1 MVYIPARWWRMLP
14 VAVVLVFP
22 FRSALADEAKAS
34 AEALEFFEKKIRP
47 LLVNN
52 CFNCHSADNK
62 AAGGLRVD
70 DRDGLLAGGGRGAAV
85 VVGNP
90 DESVLIPAVLKTD
103 AKLKMPPDSQLTE
116 DEINDLRK
124 WITDGAVWP
133 GPEVPFELTEVN
145 PEYETLRKNHWRG
158 NLCSRP
164 PFRRSRTKN
173 GRETILTASLCLSLS
188 KNRLSLS
195 VTQIV
200 QRYCVE

>member
-22 FRSALADEAKAS
+22 FRSALADEAKPS

-52 CFNCHSADNK
+52 CYNCHSADNK
-62 AAGGLRVD
+62 PAGGLRVD
-70 DRDGLLAGGGRGAAV
+70 DRNGLLAGGGRGAAV

-90 DESVLIPAVLKTD
+90 DESVLIRAVLKTD

-124 WITDGAVWP
+124 WITVME
-133 GPEVPFELTEVN
+133 GPVKRCT
-145 PEYETLRKNHWRG
+145 
-158 NLCSRP
+158 
-164 PFRRSRTKN
+164 
-173 GRETILTASLCLSLS
+173 
-188 KNRLSLS
+188 RLSEKISGDLLLHDCLT
-195 VTQIV
+195 VAAGVVGGVVRLLIRLLFAGRNRMT
-200 QRYCVE
+200 